1 MNIGKLVHVIGS
13 AIVAIM
19 FLVVMQIRC
28 LAMLS
33 CLAAATLAS
42 AAPLLLQN
50 HLVPFLQPAQHF
62 GNRSV

>member
-13 AIVAIM
+13 VIVAIM

-42 AAPLLLQN
+42 AALAQEN
-50 HLVPFLQPAQHF
+50 AVTPALIHKT
-62 GNRSV
+62 V